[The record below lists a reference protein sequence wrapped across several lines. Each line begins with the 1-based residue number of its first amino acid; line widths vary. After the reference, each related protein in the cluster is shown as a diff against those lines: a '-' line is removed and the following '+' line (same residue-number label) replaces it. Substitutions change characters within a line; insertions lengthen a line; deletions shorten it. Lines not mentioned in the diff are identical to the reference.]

1 MNGLS
6 KMNEYYR
13 FRGFDGMNR
22 TNGNDFKDSEDKS
35 PRSHKTFL
43 FVLFTG
49 ILMIAIGTAFFISV
63 SGQIGYK
70 KVTVSVSRIE
80 LYRDEYATKSGH
92 AEPTYW
98 TYVKYTVN
106 GKEYE
111 EEVGIFSDVWV
122 GKKMTLQYDPEDPT
136 QITTVNS
143 IVLPV
148 VIIAGGSVMLIIS
161 LIGFVGTRK
170 QRNKS

>member
-1 MNGLS
+1 MNEIS

-22 TNGNDFKDSEDKS
+22 TNGNDFKDSEKKS
-35 PRSHKTFL
+35 SRNPRIFL
-43 FVLFTG
+43 FILFMG
-49 ILMIAIGTAFFISV
+49 ILMIVLGTAFFISV

-70 KVTVSVSRIE
+70 EVTVSVSRIA
-80 LYRDEYATKSGH
+80 LYEDGHATKFGH

-111 EEVGIFSDVWV
+111 EELGLFSDVMV
-122 GKKMTLQYDPEDPT
+122 GKRMTLRYDPTDPT
-136 QITTVNS
+136 RITTDNN

-148 VIIAGGSVMLIIS
+148 VIIAGGGVMVIIS
-161 LIGFVGTRK
+161 LIGFVRTRK
-170 QRNKS
+170 KRNKG